1 MSVLVTG
8 AAGFV
13 GNNVVRRLVEMGR
26 PVRAMVRDADKA
38 AMRLADI
45 KDRVEIVTGD
55 VTNRASLPPLMRDA
69 SAVIH
74 TVAIPMERGGATYED
89 VNFQG
94 TINLVDAAE
103 AAGVR
108 RFINIGQNGAR
119 PDHFSRF
126 LRSKGKAQQYVA
138 ASGLQ
143 WTAIRPSVIFGPQ
156 DEFFNAFA
164 RLIRLTPIIFPVVGG
179 GTAQFQPVS
188 VYDVVEAVVR
198 SLEDNETIGKDFTL
212 GGPEVLTLG
221 EIEKRVLEAMG
232 ESRLMIPAPVGL
244 LKPAVFVMEKALP
257 GTPVTLTLLEL
268 LKEPNIVADNAL
280 VSYFHL
286 QPRPFAGE
294 NIHYLRDATAGA
306 ALKRFF
312 TGAAVN

>member
-294 NIHYLRDATAGA
+294 NIRYLRDATAGA